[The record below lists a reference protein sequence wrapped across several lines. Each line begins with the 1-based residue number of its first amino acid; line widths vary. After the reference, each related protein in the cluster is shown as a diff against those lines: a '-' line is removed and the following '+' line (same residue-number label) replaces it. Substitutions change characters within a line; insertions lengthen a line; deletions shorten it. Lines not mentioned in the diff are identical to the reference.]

1 MSERI
6 ARLRDAVRADLRVLS
21 ALAAPLDDA
30 VDDALREG
38 LVFLSDRF
46 PPATVRVTITDE
58 ALSGDLLDVGL
69 LVAGYRQ
76 LVTFA
81 WPVGDAPMPYTPVGL
96 SGLLFPVG
104 CAPYVGSQA
113 EICYRPLLTVEGF
126 DGAASTTLNVAWD
139 WAWQKAV
146 VWAWLNGQLQYARMM
161 GADIPDRDKGLPA
174 AVKRAL
180 EAAEAAVRSVGGP
193 VAPVSW
199 GRMGL

>member
-38 LVFLSDRF
+38 LVFVSDRF
-46 PPATVRVTITDE
+46 PPTTVRVTITDE
-58 ALSGDLLDVGL
+58 SLNGDALNIGL
-69 LVAGYRQ
+69 LVADYRQ
-76 LVTFA
+76 LVTFS
-81 WPVGDAPMPYTPVGL
+81 WPIGDAPMPYIPVGL
-96 SGLLFPVG
+96 SSLLFPMG

-113 EICYRPLLTVEGF
+113 EICYRPHLTAQGF
-126 DGAASTTLNVAWD
+126 DGATSTTLDIAWD
-139 WAWQKAV
+139 WAWQKAA
-146 VWAWLNGQLQYARMM
+146 VWAWLNGQLQYGRML
-161 GADIPDRDKGLPA
+161 GLDLPDRDKGLPA

-180 EAAEAAVRSVGGP
+180 EAAETAARSVTGP